1 MKRCPESRR
10 QQGPRREKHRETSQR
25 FAGHCWQG
33 DAGTKAHPALADSG
47 GSQDTASCVRDHPR
61 TGRKLQLQRFPF
73 STVAL
78 HAGQALPGVQ
88 SSAGIKLLQPDTL
101 QTHQSSSGK
110 DYYFLSCLSLE
121 AAFISL
127 SPFCQ
132 NVSVS
137 SFNKYHLRCLQPK
150 GKQEKHF
157 SVLLSNQRVASSS
170 LPGAQL
176 L

>member
-10 QQGPRREKHRETSQR
+10 QKGPRREKHRETSER

-33 DAGTKAHPALADSG
+33 DAGTQAHPALADFGRITRHRRVVLGTIPAPG
-47 GSQDTASCVRDHPR
+47 GSCSC
-61 TGRKLQLQRFPF
+61 FPF

-101 QTHQSSSGK
+101 QTRQSSSGK

-137 SFNKYHLRCLQPK
+137 SFNKCHLRCLQPK

-157 SVLLSNQRVASSS
+157 SVLLSNQCVASSS
-170 LPGAQL
+170 LPGAPL

>member
-1 MKRCPESRR
+1 MKSTERPHSVLQGTAGRGM
-10 QQGPRREKHRETSQR
+10 QGPRPTQRSLIREDHKT
-25 FAGHCWQG
+25 
-33 DAGTKAHPALADSG
+33 P
-47 GSQDTASCVRDHPR
+47 ASCVRDHPR

-88 SSAGIKLLQPDTL
+88 SSAGIKLLQPDML
-101 QTHQSSSGK
+101 QTRQSSSGK

-157 SVLLSNQRVASSS
+157 SVLLSNQCGASSS
-170 LPGAQL
+170 LPGAPL